1 MTWEQKQ
8 VLEISTVF
16 LLSSHLSPQKNKVMN
31 HGIKRREGG
40 IKDQEQGDRATH
52 KNKRKWGTKE
62 NKKGKGGKNKKIN
75 TTASCSQGLDKKK
88 RKGGIETSQS

>member
-1 MTWEQKQ
+1 MEKNDLGTETGFRDFHCIFTQ
-8 VLEISTVF
+8 F
-16 LLSSHLSPQKNKVMN
+16 SPLPTKNKVMN

-62 NKKGKGGKNKKIN
+62 NKKREGRKKIKNKHNSILLPG
-75 TTASCSQGLDKKK
+75 TG
-88 RKGGIETSQS
+88 